1 MKRNICYDEKEVREN
16 VNDIYN
22 ELNDITEDLAMFSQQ
37 FDGERANIDSS
48 YIKSTVMPK
57 INRMVDLLNDFG
69 LGDKT
74 PLDLDEKRKSLLD
87 AMKEGI
93 Y

>member
-1 MKRNICYDEKEVREN
+1 MKRNICYDEREVREN

-22 ELNDITEDLAMFSQQ
+22 GLNDITEDLAMFSQQ
-37 FDGERANIDSS
+37 FDGERVNIDSG

-74 PLDLDEKRKSLLD
+74 PLDSDEKRKSLLD